1 MIEIERKFLV
11 QKLPPLS
18 GAVSAVVR
26 QGYVTRP
33 EDSVS
38 LRLRQKGDTYFL
50 TVKDGEGMV
59 RAERETEISKAQ
71 FTLFWPLSEGRRLEK
86 TRWTGLLPTG
96 EVFEL
101 DLFQGPLAGL
111 CLVEVEF
118 DSPEAAAAFQP
129 PEWFG
134 RDVTEDPAFGNRALA
149 AAGLP
154 KGIMPQGR

>member
-71 FTLFWPLSEGRRLEK
+71 FTSFLALVRRQTAGKDPL
-86 TRWTGLLPTG
+86 
-96 EVFEL
+96 
-101 DLFQGPLAGL
+101 DGPAP
-111 CLVEVEF
+111 
-118 DSPEAAAAFQP
+118 D
-129 PEWFG
+129 
-134 RDVTEDPAFGNRALA
+134 R
-149 AAGLP
+149 
-154 KGIMPQGR
+154 